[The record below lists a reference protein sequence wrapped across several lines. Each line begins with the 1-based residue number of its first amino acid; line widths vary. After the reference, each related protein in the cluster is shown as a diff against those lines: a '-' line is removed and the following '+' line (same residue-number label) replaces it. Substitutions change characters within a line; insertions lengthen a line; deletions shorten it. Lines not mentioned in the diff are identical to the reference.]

1 MEKIIKSDG
10 SSSDT
15 SWEYNNKGNYWD
27 DFNLKYP
34 DIKDENNDGI
44 WDGPYEIPGSGNNQD
59 NCPLVNPF
67 ENSKNIVDN
76 SYHFYYLSQLLNRF
90 PLLEQ
95 ILHQLLIHI

>member
-44 WDGPYEIPGSGNNQD
+44 
-59 NCPLVNPF
+59 
-67 ENSKNIVDN
+67 
-76 SYHFYYLSQLLNRF
+76 
-90 PLLEQ
+90 
-95 ILHQLLIHI
+95 